1 MMTAAL
7 PLLDDA
13 SRFTHALRFEMLPDA
28 VVRDAQRRLLDLF
41 GIAAAGTSTRMS
53 SIAREHALDCFAA
66 GRTPARMLFDG
77 RIASAAGAAFA
88 GAATIDSFDGHDGH
102 ALTKGHAGVTVLPA
116 LLAMTERVPGMSGR
130 EFIVQTVLGY
140 ELGTRAG
147 IALHATSREY
157 HTSGAWNALAAAAI
171 ASRALSFD
179 LTTTRHA
186 LGIAEYHGPRS
197 DMMRCIDHP
206 TMLKDGSCWGALAG
220 ISAALLASR
229 GFTGA
234 PATTVERDAPA
245 VWADLGERWLILEQY
260 VKPYPVCR
268 WAHPSIAAALA
279 VRAQAGFDA
288 ADIKRVE
295 IETFHEAKRLWSGA
309 PRTTEEAQYGVLF
322 PVAAALLHGRVD
334 AGTIGDAG
342 LADPAVRALLPRL
355 VTREHAEFNAAFPAE
370 RWARVRIELRDGRRL
385 DSGAMQASG
394 DPARPMTPG
403 AEREKFRTLT
413 GARFG
418 ARFASELEAAVDALA
433 EPDTSAAALCELV
446 LNAPTAIG
454 ESDARRD
461 DAQAM
466 TS

>member
-1 MMTAAL
+1 
-7 PLLDDA
+7 
-13 SRFTHALRFEMLPDA
+13 
-28 VVRDAQRRLLDLF
+28 
-41 GIAAAGTSTRMS
+41 
-53 SIAREHALDCFAA
+53 
-66 GRTPARMLFDG
+66 
-77 RIASAAGAAFA
+77 
-88 GAATIDSFDGHDGH
+88 
-102 ALTKGHAGVTVLPA
+102 
-116 LLAMTERVPGMSGR
+116 
-130 EFIVQTVLGY
+130 
-140 ELGTRAG
+140 
-147 IALHATSREY
+147 
-157 HTSGAWNALAAAAI
+157 
-171 ASRALSFD
+171 
-179 LTTTRHA
+179 
-186 LGIAEYHGPRS
+186 
-197 DMMRCIDHP
+197 
-206 TMLKDGSCWGALAG
+206 
-220 ISAALLASR
+220 
-229 GFTGA
+229 
-234 PATTVERDAPA
+234 
-245 VWADLGERWLILEQY
+245 
-260 VKPYPVCR
+260 
-268 WAHPSIAAALA
+268 
-279 VRAQAGFDA
+279 
-288 ADIKRVE
+288 VE

>member
-1 MMTAAL
+1 MTQPTS
-7 PLLDDA
+7 PLHDDA
-13 SRFTHALRFEMLPDA
+13 SRFTHELCFDRLPDA

-41 GIAAAGTSTRMS
+41 GVAAAGTSTRMS
-53 SIAREHALDCFAA
+53 AIAREHALDCFAA

-171 ASRALSFD
+171 ASRAFGFD
-179 LTTTRHA
+179 WATTRHA

-206 TMLKDGSCWGALAG
+206 TMLKDGSSWGALAG

-245 VWADLGERWLILEQY
+245 IWADLGERWLILEQY

-279 VRAQAGFDA
+279 VRAQTGFDA
-288 ADIKRVE
+288 ANIERVE
-295 IETFHEAKRLWSGA
+295 IDTFHEARRLWSDA
-309 PRTTEEAQYGVLF
+309 PRSTEEAQYGVLF

-334 AGTIGDAG
+334 ADTIGDAG
-342 LADPAVRALLPRL
+342 LADPAVCALLPRL
-355 VTREHAEFNAAFPAE
+355 VVREHAAFNDAFPAE
-370 RWARVRIELRDGRRL
+370 RWARVVVELRDGRRL

-394 DPARPMTPG
+394 DLARPMTPA
-403 AEREKFRTLT
+403 AERDKFRTLT

-418 ARFASELEAAVDALA
+418 TRFADALESAVDALA
-433 EPDTSAAALCELV
+433 EPDASASTLCELV
-446 LNAPTAIG
+446 LTAPNLHG
-454 ESDARRD
+454 
-461 DAQAM
+461 
-466 TS
+466 

>member
-1 MMTAAL
+1 MMKPTP
-7 PLLDDA
+7 PLQDDA
-13 SRFTHALRFEMLPDA
+13 SRFTHALRFDMLPDA

-41 GIAAAGTSTRMS
+41 AVAAAGASTRMS

-66 GRTPARMLFDG
+66 GRTPARILFDG

-171 ASRALSFD
+171 ASRALGFD
-179 LTTTRHA
+179 VPMTRHA

-245 VWADLGERWLILEQY
+245 IFADLGERWLILEQY

-279 VRAQAGFDA
+279 VRAQAAFDA
-288 ADIKRVE
+288 INIERVE
-295 IETFHEAKRLWSGA
+295 IETFHEAKRLWSDA

-334 AGTIGDAG
+334 ADTIGDEG
-342 LADPAVRALLPRL
+342 LIDPAVRALLPRL
-355 VTREHAEFNAAFPAE
+355 VTHERADFNAAFPAE
-370 RWARVRIELRDGRRL
+370 RWARVTVELRDGRRL

-394 DPARPMTPG
+394 DPARPMTPE
-403 AEREKFRTLT
+403 AERGKFRALT
-413 GARFG
+413 GACFG

-433 EPDTSAAALCELV
+433 EPHASASTICELV
-446 LNAPTAIG
+446 LNAPNLT
-454 ESDARRD
+454 
-461 DAQAM
+461 Q
-466 TS
+466 

>member
-1 MMTAAL
+1 MMNPTP
-7 PLLDDA
+7 PLQDDA
-13 SRFTHALRFEMLPDA
+13 SRFTHALRFDMLPDA

-41 GIAAAGTSTRMS
+41 AVAAAGTSTRMS

-66 GRTPARMLFDG
+66 GRTPARILFDG

-102 ALTKGHAGVTVLPA
+102 ALTKGHVGVTVLPA
-116 LLAMTERVPGMSGR
+116 LLAMTERVPGMGGR

-147 IALHATSREY
+147 ISLHATSREY

-171 ASRALSFD
+171 ASRALGFD
-179 LTTTRHA
+179 VPMTRHA

-245 VWADLGERWLILEQY
+245 IFADLGERWLILEQY

-279 VRAQAGFDA
+279 VRAQAAFDA
-288 ADIKRVE
+288 TNIERVE
-295 IETFHEAKRLWSGA
+295 IETFHEAKRLWSDA

-334 AGTIGDAG
+334 ADTIGEEG
-342 LADPAVRALLPRL
+342 LIDPAVHALLPRL
-355 VTREHAEFNAAFPAE
+355 VTYERADFNAAFPAE
-370 RWARVRIELRDGRRL
+370 RWARVTVELRDGRRL

-394 DPARPMTPG
+394 DPARPMTPE
-403 AEREKFRTLT
+403 AERGKFRALT

-433 EPDTSAAALCELV
+433 EPHASASTLCELV
-446 LNAPTAIG
+446 LNAPNLT
-454 ESDARRD
+454 
-461 DAQAM
+461 Q
-466 TS
+466 

>member
-1 MMTAAL
+1 MMKPAP
-7 PLLDDA
+7 PLQDDA
-13 SRFTHALRFEMLPDA
+13 SRFTHALRFDMLPDA

-41 GIAAAGTSTRMS
+41 AVAAAGTSTCMS

-102 ALTKGHAGVTVLPA
+102 ALTKGHVGVTVLPA

-171 ASRALSFD
+171 ASRALGFD
-179 LTTTRHA
+179 VPMTRHA

-245 VWADLGERWLILEQY
+245 MFADLGERWLILEQY

-279 VRAQAGFDA
+279 VRAQAAFDA
-288 ADIKRVE
+288 ASIERVE
-295 IETFHEAKRLWSGA
+295 IETFHEAKRLWSDA

-334 AGTIGDAG
+334 ADTIGDEG
-342 LADPAVRALLPRL
+342 LIDPAVRALVPRL
-355 VTREHAEFNAAFPAE
+355 VTHERADFNAAFPAE
-370 RWARVRIELRDGRRL
+370 RWARVTVELRDGRRL

-394 DPARPMTPG
+394 DPARPMTPED
-403 AEREKFRTLT
+403 ERGKFRALT

-418 ARFASELEAAVDALA
+418 ARFATELQAAVDALA
-433 EPDTSAAALCELV
+433 EPHASASTLCELV
-446 LNAPTAIG
+446 LNAPNFT
-454 ESDARRD
+454 
-461 DAQAM
+461 Q
-466 TS
+466 